1 MVRTVGK
8 LAAKTSSNGRL
19 VFLLSPAKSLSFDEH
34 QQASE
39 ASPRRPL
46 FPSETR
52 VLVETMK
59 SKTKGELRRLMNISE
74 PLAALNH
81 ERYRSWDSGQEGRAG
96 FVFDGPAF
104 RHLRCQDMTN
114 EQLSWL
120 DDRLFIL
127 SGLYG
132 LIRPLDSIKPYRLE
146 MGTKLKTSKGASLY
160 EFWRHLTDRL
170 LSELDEGDTVVNVA
184 SKEYSSCVDFEKLIS
199 AGCSVLEIK
208 FPGPAVYAKQA
219 RGAIVRWACENQVS
233 DLTDLRDWCGDAGE
247 FEFEGEESDSS
258 QKRVTFTFRRDK
270 AAADACKRGKGKKLK
285 R

>member
-120 DDRLFIL
+120 DDRLFIF
-127 SGLYG
+127 SGLA
-132 LIRPLDSIKPYRLE
+132 IRFPSVPL
-146 MGTKLKTSKGASLY
+146 
-160 EFWRHLTDRL
+160 F
-170 LSELDEGDTVVNVA
+170 
-184 SKEYSSCVDFEKLIS
+184 
-199 AGCSVLEIK
+199 
-208 FPGPAVYAKQA
+208 
-219 RGAIVRWACENQVS
+219 
-233 DLTDLRDWCGDAGE
+233 
-247 FEFEGEESDSS
+247 
-258 QKRVTFTFRRDK
+258 
-270 AAADACKRGKGKKLK
+270 
-285 R
+285 